1 MIKDTKFQLSL
12 VDKRVIKMWLLLGTS
27 YPVQYSRLHFAG
39 ARSTFGRLH
48 HIIQKIV
55 KIHDLV
61 VGH

>member
-1 MIKDTKFQLSL
+1 
-12 VDKRVIKMWLLLGTS
+12 MWVLLGTS
-27 YPVQYSRLHFAG
+27 YPVQYLGLHFAG
-39 ARSTFGRLH
+39 LRSTFRRLH